1 MPDPTSVALLIGL
14 GTLLCERCFAWLNK
28 IKKAKCCG
36 SEITFSGES
45 SANLRPPNN
54 NNEESKEPDK

>member
-1 MPDPTSVALLIGL
+1 MVEATSVALLIGL
-14 GTLLCERCFAWLNK
+14 GTLLCERVFAWLNK

-45 SANLRPPNN
+45 SANLRPNNNNN
-54 NNEESKEPDK
+54 NNEETKPV